1 MENALTQTMQAMA
14 DPTRRA
20 ILQMLNEGD
29 MTAGEIA
36 SRFAI
41 SAPSV
46 SHHLSVL
53 KAADLV
59 AAQRS
64 GQKIIYRLNT
74 TVVQEM
80 LQQIMQIF
88 AVGGSALPASDSDT
102 EARDA

>member
-1 MENALTQTMQAMA
+1 MTQTMQAMA

-29 MTAGEIA
+29 MTAGDIA
-36 SRFAI
+36 ARFAI

-46 SHHLSVL
+46 SHHLNVL
-53 KAADLV
+53 KVAELV

-80 LQQIMQIF
+80 IQQIMQIF
-88 AVGGSALPASDSDT
+88 SVGGSTPTVRDT
-102 EARDA
+102 EEHDA

>member
-1 MENALTQTMQAMA
+1 MENALSQTMQAMA

-20 ILQMLNEGD
+20 ILHMLNVRD

-36 SRFAI
+36 ARFAI

-46 SHHLSVL
+46 SHHLNVL
-53 KAADLV
+53 KAAELI
-59 AAQRS
+59 AAQRQ

-80 LQQIMQIF
+80 LQQIMQVF
-88 AVGGSALPASDSDT
+88 HVGGSEPSIKNQ
-102 EARDA
+102 EEHDA

>member
-1 MENALTQTMQAMA
+1 MENALTRTMQAMA

-20 ILQMLNEGD
+20 ILRMLNAGD

-36 SRFAI
+36 ARFAI

-80 LQQIMQIF
+80 LQQMMQIF
-88 AVGGSALPASDSDT
+88 AVGGSAPAANDT
-102 EARDA
+102 EMHDA

>member
-1 MENALTQTMQAMA
+1 MENALTQTLQAMA

-20 ILQMLNEGD
+20 ILQMLNAGD
-29 MTAGEIA
+29 LTAGEIA
-36 SRFAI
+36 ARFAI

-74 TVVQEM
+74 TVVHEV
-80 LQQIMQIF
+80 LQQMMQLF
-88 AVGGSALPASDSDT
+88 AVGGSAPATNDT
-102 EARDA
+102 ETSDA

>member
-1 MENALTQTMQAMA
+1 MENALTQTMQAMS

-36 SRFAI
+36 ARFAI

-46 SHHLSVL
+46 SHHLNVL
-53 KAADLV
+53 KAAELV

-80 LQQIMQIF
+80 LQQIMQLF
-88 AVGGSALPASDSDT
+88 GVGGTAPSPTSK
-102 EARDA
+102 ENPDA

>member
-1 MENALTQTMQAMA
+1 MENALTQTMQAMS

-20 ILQMLNEGD
+20 ILQMLNDGD
-29 MTAGEIA
+29 MTAGDIA
-36 SRFAI
+36 ARFAI

-46 SHHLSVL
+46 SHHLNLL

-59 AAQRS
+59 ASQRS

-80 LQQIMQIF
+80 LQQIMQLF
-88 AVGGSALPASDSDT
+88 AVGGAAPVASDT
-102 EARDA
+102 EATDA